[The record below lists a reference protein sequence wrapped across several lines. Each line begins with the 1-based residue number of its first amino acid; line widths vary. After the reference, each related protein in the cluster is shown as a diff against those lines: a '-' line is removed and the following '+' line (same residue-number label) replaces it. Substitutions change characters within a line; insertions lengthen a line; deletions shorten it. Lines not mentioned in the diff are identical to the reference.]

1 MAISALDQMNGPTDK
16 ALQRAG
22 AATFII
28 VVAKSIIE
36 AATGHIV
43 FESFHLGSLGTPV
56 AVCHAGG
63 VLGGL
68 VVMVIVRVSGTILA
82 SRTTTTRG
90 SVSKFRSP
98 AVA

>member
-1 MAISALDQMNGPTDK
+1 MSVCALAQMNATPDK
-16 ALQRAG
+16 PLQRAG
-22 AATFII
+22 AAPFII

-43 FESFHLGSLGTPV
+43 FESLHFRALGTPV

-63 VLGGL
+63 VLAGL
-68 VVMVIVRVSGTILA
+68 VVRVVVQVSSAILA
-82 SRTTTTRG
+82 WRTTTTRR
-90 SVSKFRSP
+90 SVSKFSSP

>member
-16 ALQRAG
+16 TLQRAG

-28 VVAKSIIE
+28 VVVKCIIE
-36 AATGHIV
+36 AATGRIV
-43 FESFHLGSLGTPV
+43 FESLHFGALGSPV

-63 VLGGL
+63 VLAGL
-68 VVMVIVRVSGTILA
+68 SLWVIVQVSTAIPA
-82 SRTTTTRG
+82 SRTITTRC
-90 SVSKFRSP
+90 SASKFSSP